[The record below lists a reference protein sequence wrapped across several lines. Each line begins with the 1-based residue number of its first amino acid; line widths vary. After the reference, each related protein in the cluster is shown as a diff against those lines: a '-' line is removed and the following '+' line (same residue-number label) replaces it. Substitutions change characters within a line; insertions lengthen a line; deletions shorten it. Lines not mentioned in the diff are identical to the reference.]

1 MENSRKS
8 FRFPIVG
15 ECARCAIWFARNI
28 TNARRELR
36 MHSILFF
43 QGSAVSRNSHVHKQ
57 AANSEESSLI
67 SLHHS
72 HLPFRSR
79 DLACSGT

>member
-15 ECARCAIWFARNI
+15 EYARCAIWFARNI

-43 QGSAVSRNSHVHKQ
+43 KAALSLEIAMCTSR
-57 AANSEESSLI
+57 L
-67 SLHHS
+67 
-72 HLPFRSR
+72 
-79 DLACSGT
+79 